1 MRIQKIQEQTDR
13 DADKWDIKEKHNSS
27 KLLQMVR
34 GNTKKHHGS
43 RENFQAKSKKGYN
56 TSKKTEKK

>member
-1 MRIQKIQEQTDR
+1 MWIQKIQEPIDT

-43 RENFQAKSKKGYN
+43 RENFPAKSKKGYN